1 MLMRIALQLRS
12 PLVRAGLA
20 AGLAEAGEVEIVTAG
35 EGADVRIV
43 EWQRGGALP
52 ADGPPTLLLI
62 DAAAD
67 AAPLLAHGHAVL
79 PTDAPL
85 EAMRAA
91 AQAAAAGLVATTA
104 ELAAGAWRRAAAEAL
119 PAEPLTARE
128 LEVLRHLA
136 RGERNREI
144 GAALAISEHTAK
156 FHVAQIIAKLR
167 ASSRAHAV
175 AKALRAGLVEDS

>member
-1 MLMRIALQLRS
+1 MRVALIVRS

-20 AGLAEAGEVEIVTAG
+20 SGLADLGDVEIVADG
-35 EGADVRIV
+35 EAADVRVV
-43 EWQRGGALP
+43 EWQRGETLP
-52 ADGPPTLLLI
+52 PDGPPTVLLLGGETDPAGLLAQGWTVLPADVPI
-62 DAAAD
+62 DA
-67 AAPLLAHGHAVL
+67 LH
-79 PTDAPL
+79 
-85 EAMRAA
+85 AA
-91 AQAAAAGLVATTA
+91 AQAAVAGLVATTA
-104 ELAAGAWRRAAAEAL
+104 ELAAGAWRRNTFDTL

-128 LEVLRHLA
+128 REVLRHLA

-175 AKALRAGLVEDS
+175 AKALRAGLVEEP

>member
-1 MLMRIALQLRS
+1 MRLALNLRS
-12 PLVRAGLA
+12 PLVA
-20 AGLAEAGEVEIVTAG
+20 AGLASALGEWDDVELVGVGEA
-35 EGADVRIV
+35 ADVRIV
-43 EWQRGGALP
+43 EWQAGETLP
-52 ADGPPTLLLI
+52 ADGPPTLLLVGPRA
-62 DAAAD
+62 DAAA
-67 AAPLLAHGHAVL
+67 LLAQGWAVL
-79 PTDAPL
+79 PAQASA
-85 EAMRAA
+85 EAVRAA

-104 ELAAGAWRRAAAEAL
+104 DLAAGAWRRSHAEAL

-128 LEVLRHLA
+128 LEVLGHLV

-175 AKALRAGLVEDS
+175 AKALLAGLVKES

>member
-1 MLMRIALQLRS
+1 
-12 PLVRAGLA
+12 
-20 AGLAEAGEVEIVTAG
+20 
-35 EGADVRIV
+35 
-43 EWQRGGALP
+43 
-52 ADGPPTLLLI
+52 
-62 DAAAD
+62 
-67 AAPLLAHGHAVL
+67 
-79 PTDAPL
+79 
-85 EAMRAA
+85 
-91 AQAAAAGLVATTA
+91 
-104 ELAAGAWRRAAAEAL
+104 L